1 MELLAQLPAVADTA
15 VLRSIGISERIL
27 SREVRSGR
35 LVRVRHGV
43 YATPD
48 APHQQVR
55 AARIGGRLTS
65 YSALHARGLWCP
77 PGDDRLHVAV
87 GAHAR
92 ALRDPDTGAP
102 FVPRADVVV
111 HWRAQPSWRSP
122 LHETLPL
129 PLVIRHLPADL
140 DQAFVVAVLDSAL
153 RLGAITTWEMSR
165 SFESAPRLKRAL
177 ALVDPRA
184 ESGVESVARCRLR
197 EARLEVRPQVRIG
210 RYRVDLL
217 VGERVVV
224 EVDGREFHDDP
235 AAFERDRRRAAEL
248 TRLGYRV
255 LHFSYSQVLF
265 AWDTCLA
272 AVRAALV
279 L

>member
-1 MELLAQLPAVADTA
+1 MELLEQLPAVADTTA
-15 VLRSIGISERIL
+15 LRSLGLSEKVL

-35 LVRVRHGV
+35 LVRVRHGL

-48 APHQQVR
+48 APREQVR

-65 YSALHARGLWCP
+65 YSALRARGLWCP

-87 GAHAR
+87 GAHSR
-92 ALRDPDTGAP
+92 ALRDPDTGAR
-102 FVPRADVVV
+102 FAPRADVVV
-111 HWRAQPSWRSP
+111 HWRAQPSRRSP
-122 LHETLPL
+122 LHEPLPL
-129 PLVIRHLPADL
+129 PLVVRHLPTDL
-140 DQAFVVAVLDSAL
+140 DSAFVVAVLDSAL
-153 RLGAITTWEMSR
+153 RLGIVTTWEMSR
-165 SFESAPRLKRAL
+165 SFEGFARLLRAL
-177 ALVDPRA
+177 GRTDPRA

-197 EARLEVRPQVRIG
+197 EARLEARPQVRIG
-210 RYRVDLL
+210 RHRVDLL
-217 VGERVVV
+217 VGDRVVV

-248 TRLGYRV
+248 TRVGYRV
-255 LHFSYSQVLF
+255 LHFSYSQVIF
-265 AWDTCLA
+265 DWPSCLA